1 MPPQPQNSEV
11 QIPIPFNILVQAIDQ
26 LPTESLIQLLHATE
40 AALAVRARDKPEER
54 VTPVEDERFW
64 ESELGQYI
72 AAEADVS
79 VSIDEVR
86 KALSVIPGS
95 LAAEISRERDER

>member
-1 MPPQPQNSEV
+1 MPNAQNNEV
-11 QIPIPFNILVQAIDQ
+11 QISIPFSTLVRAIEQ
-26 LPTESLIQLLHATE
+26 LPTETLLQLLHVTE
-40 AALAVRARDKPEER
+40 TALAGRANAQPEGQ
-54 VTPVEDERFW
+54 TAQVEDEKFW

-72 AAEADVS
+72 LAEADTGI
-79 VSIDEVR
+79 SIEQVR